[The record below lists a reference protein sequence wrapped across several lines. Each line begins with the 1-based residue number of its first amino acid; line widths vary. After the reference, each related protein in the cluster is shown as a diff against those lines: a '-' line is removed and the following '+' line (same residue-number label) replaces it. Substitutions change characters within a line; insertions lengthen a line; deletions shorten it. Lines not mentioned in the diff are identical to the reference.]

1 MKGSSRA
8 QILRW
13 ALSYGKAEIEVGTEV
28 EDGEKSRLGQE
39 ETQQRTKGKLQ
50 IKAFVF
56 SSCCV

>member
-8 QILRW
+8 EILRW
-13 ALSYGKAEIEVGTEV
+13 AFSYGKAEIEVGTV

-39 ETQQRTKGKLQ
+39 DTQQRTKGKLQ

>member
-13 ALSYGKAEIEVGTEV
+13 AFSYGKAEIEVGTV